1 MVADFDF
8 FFEIYV
14 HKTSNKF
21 TVQHLKKKKE
31 LYDPFLW
38 MGFNCFKVTE
48 PLRGAGLLFTIK
60 FSEIPGTRL
69 INLGRIKGL
78 VDVEAEL
85 TMFIEKIVFRHIF
98 TKVVG
103 TVNVFENFIKNF
115 LREQYCSCVFH

>member
-1 MVADFDF
+1 MDG
-8 FFEIYV
+8 
-14 HKTSNKF
+14 
-21 TVQHLKKKKE
+21 VQ
-31 LYDPFLW
+31 
-38 MGFNCFKVTE
+38 
-48 PLRGAGLLFTIK
+48 LLQGYRATTRSRFAIK

-115 LREQYCSCVFH
+115 LRERYCSCVFH

>member
-1 MVADFDF
+1 
-8 FFEIYV
+8 
-14 HKTSNKF
+14 
-21 TVQHLKKKKE
+21 
-31 LYDPFLW
+31 

-103 TVNVFENFIKNF
+103 TANVFENFIKNF
-115 LREQYCSCVFH
+115 LRERYCYMCFIKELP

>member
-1 MVADFDF
+1 M
-8 FFEIYV
+8 E
-14 HKTSNKF
+14 
-21 TVQHLKKKKE
+21 
-31 LYDPFLW
+31 
-38 MGFNCFKVTE
+38 FNCFKVTE
-48 PLRGAGLLFTIK
+48 PLGGLGLLFTIK
-60 FSEIPGTRL
+60 FSEIHGTRL

-103 TVNVFENFIKNF
+103 TANVFENFIKNV